1 MFGLKKRVV
10 GDPSIKRVELR
21 LVPADDSFM
30 GDSHEQVEVRGF
42 DVNTADGRVLR
53 LSDTGPVAQGVFH
66 FRLAEGVA
74 HPRSGEFDA
83 PEEVLLMPRRGASS
97 GSDAIEVIDQGEVVG
112 TVPRSL
118 VASMLVAQAGSPGG
132 PATGSTGLVVKTF
145 HRQGDM
151 VGCEL
156 LAVAD
161 GYGIEITS

>member
-1 MFGLKKRVV
+1 MFGLKRHVV
-10 GDPSIKRVELR
+10 DVPSIKRVGLR

-53 LSDTGPVAQGVFH
+53 LSDAGPVADGVFH
-66 FRLAEGVA
+66 FRLADGVA
-74 HPRSGEFDA
+74 HPRSGEFDT
-83 PEEVLLMPRRGASS
+83 PEEVLLLPRRGASS
-97 GSDAIEVIDQGEVVG
+97 GTDAIEVIDRGEVVG

-118 VASMLVAQAGSPGG
+118 VPSMLVALAGTAGG
-132 PATGSTGLVVKTF
+132 PETGSTGLVVKTF
-145 HRQGDM
+145 HRQGQM

-161 GYGIEITS
+161 GYGIEISS